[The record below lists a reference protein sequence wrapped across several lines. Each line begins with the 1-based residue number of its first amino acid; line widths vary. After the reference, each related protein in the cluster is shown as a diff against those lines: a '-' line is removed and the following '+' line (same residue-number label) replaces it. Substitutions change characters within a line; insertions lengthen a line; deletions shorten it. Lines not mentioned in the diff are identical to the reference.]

1 MANIGVYIERY
12 TLSRSEEMGAL
23 MKLGQV
29 AHMQGHRLDFLFRA
43 DMYKI
48 PHYDAIFI
56 RALTDPLNSSYIA
69 SCLAELNGLRVID
82 DTNSIIICCDK
93 VNMYRHLKKAGVPI
107 PETVFLTEADL
118 NIKRGIELIDSLGAP
133 LVLKAPN
140 SSFSL
145 YVERAYTAEEFVRI
159 GKKYLRRADLIVAQ
173 RFVRSEFD
181 WRVGVLAGE
190 PLYVCQY
197 LFPKKRWK
205 IHNYVEDGKEIYGNV
220 KGFELSKVSSK
231 LLDTAVQAA
240 NAIGKGL
247 YGVDL
252 KQVGDQYVVIE
263 VNDNPTIAED
273 EEDQKAPHI
282 YDRLIHYLVGDK
294 SRDDIP
300 LKEVILH
307 SIK

>member
-1 MANIGVYIERY
+1 
-12 TLSRSEEMGAL
+12 MGAL

-48 PHYDAIFI
+48 PQYDAIFI

-69 SCLAELNGLRVID
+69 SCLAEMNGLRVID
-82 DTNSIIICCDK
+82 DSKSIIVCCDK
-93 VNMYRHLKKAGVPI
+93 VNMYRHLKLAGVPI
-107 PETVFLTEADL
+107 PETIFLTEDDL
-118 NIKRGIELIDSLGAP
+118 NLNRAFELLENLGSP

-145 YVERAYTAEEFVRI
+145 YVERAYTAEEVVRI

-173 RFVRSEFD
+173 KFVQSEFD

-205 IHNYVEDGKEIYGNV
+205 IHNYAADGKEICGNV
-220 KGFELSKVSSK
+220 KAFELNKVPAN
-231 LLDTAVQAA
+231 LLDTAVAA
-240 NAIGKGL
+240 GNAIGKGL

-252 KQVGDQYVVIE
+252 KQIGDEFVVIE

-282 YDRLIHYLVGDK
+282 YERLIHYLVGNGNGHGLNRNTISADAVR
-294 SRDDIP
+294 SN
-300 LKEVILH
+300 
-307 SIK
+307 